1 MGFSLVGGRLAAGGK
16 SGNGAS
22 GAGVG
27 CVELHID
34 CVLERIDE
42 ARDSARNDWVMSG
55 TSSVSSTVE
64 LFLDLDLVGIG
75 GGCECNALARLSEAV
90 DFIACN
96 RAPDMGGAE
105 DGGVDGIVDVFGDEM
120 G

>member
-1 MGFSLVGGRLAAGGK
+1 MGFSLVGGRLATGGR
-16 SGNGAS
+16 SGRGAS

-42 ARDSARNDWVMSG
+42 ARDSARIDGAMSG
-55 TSSVSSTVE
+55 TSSASSTVE
-64 LFLDLDLVGIG
+64 LFLDLDFIG
-75 GGCECNALARLSEAV
+75 MCDGCECKALARLSEAV

-96 RAPDMGGAE
+96 RGADADVVLVGAGG
-105 DGGVDGIVDVFGDEM
+105 G
-120 G
+120 